1 MMRYEMKYVSRM
13 YCLLKPPP
21 QKRTPETVKNTGY
34 KIDLDFDVIYTK
46 HMLIIYLK
54 IIYLFFFLQNIISV
68 HDPLETKQC
77 RRFGFENMDD
87 V

>member
-1 MMRYEMKYVSRM
+1 MKYVSKI

-21 QKRTPETVKNTGY
+21 RKKNTQNSEKKRY

-54 IIYLFFFLQNIISV
+54 IIYYLFFYK
-68 HDPLETKQC
+68 T
-77 RRFGFENMDD
+77 
-87 V
+87 